1 MKQLLSPALVK
12 QSLTSHAWLGLA
24 VGAFMYLVCLSG
36 SFLVF
41 EHELEHWEQADAPER
56 HQVTPEQVQSAY
68 NLLEAKVAAAEQQE
82 EATDDDHHHHM
93 FVMLPT
99 ADSPHLTVASDDGS
113 YFVNADG
120 SLGNKVEAPWTQLLI
135 DLHLYLHLPK
145 SFGMIVVSIL
155 GVMLCGLIISGFMS
169 HPRIFKDA
177 FTLRPKAATRL
188 NQADWHNRFSVWG
201 APFHLMIGITGA
213 FFGLA
218 SLFVLIGAQA
228 FYDGDTSKVVPAI
241 YGAEPELEQSLQ
253 TAAVGKALA
262 QMPQIAPE
270 AKPFYITVEDV
281 GTEHQYILLGAEHPG
296 RLIYAEQYRF
306 DSAGNYLSKVG
317 FSDGEAGRQA
327 IFSVYRIHF
336 GHYGGMLV
344 KLAYVALG
352 LALAVISVSGIN
364 IWLAKRR
371 QRDGLNNIWTAIVWG
386 TPLALGLT
394 AVSQLALGISSHG
407 LFWGTLVVAA
417 LLCQWV
423 DHHNRSKGLLQL
435 AGALTLL
442 AMVILHAMAF
452 GTYAWKAAPLGIN
465 LSFIVTAL
473 LLLWRG
479 LSHISDNRNEMTE
492 RTR

>member
-12 QSLTSHAWLGLA
+12 QSLASHAWLGLA

-56 HQVTPEQVQSAY
+56 QHVTSEQVQRAY
-68 NLLEAKVAAAEQQE
+68 NLLEAQVAAAEQDE
-82 EATDDDHHHHM
+82 PASDDDHHHHM
-93 FVMLPT
+93 FVMLPS

-120 SLGNKVEAPWTQLLI
+120 SLGDKVEAPWTRLLI

-155 GVMLCGLIISGFMS
+155 GVMLCGLVISGFLS

-177 FTLRPKAATRL
+177 FTLRPQAATRL
-188 NQADWHNRFSVWG
+188 SQADWHNRFSVWG

-241 YGAEPELEQSLQ
+241 YGAEPQLEQPLQ

-262 QMPQIAPE
+262 QMPDIAPKTE
-270 AKPFYITVEDV
+270 PFYITVEDV
-281 GTEHQYILLGAEHPG
+281 GTPEQYILLGAKHPE

-327 IFSVYRIHF
+327 IFSVYRLHF
-336 GHYGGMLV
+336 GHFGGLLV
-344 KLAYVALG
+344 KLAYLILG
-352 LALAVISVSGIN
+352 LALSVIAVSGIN

-386 TPLALGLT
+386 TPLAIGLT
-394 AVSQLALGISSHG
+394 ALSQLTLGFSSHW
-407 LFWGTLVVAA
+407 LFWGTLVVTA
-417 LLCQWV
+417 LFTQRL
-423 DHHNRSKGLLQL
+423 DNHKRSKAILQF
-435 AGALTLL
+435 GAAITLL
-442 AMVILHAMAF
+442 TVVALHSVHF
-452 GTYAWKAAPLGIN
+452 GGLAWQAAPLGVN
-465 LSFIVTAL
+465 LSFIATAML
-473 LLLWRG
+473 LFWRG
-479 LSHISDNRNEMTE
+479 LAHVGDDRNEVTE

>member
-12 QSLTSHAWLGLA
+12 QSLASHAWLGLA

-68 NLLEAKVAAAEQQE
+68 NLLEKQVMAEQNKAE
-82 EATDDDHHHHM
+82 TDSEHHHHM

-99 ADSPHLTVASDDGS
+99 AASPNMRVASDDGS

-120 SLGNKVEAPWTQLLI
+120 SLGDKVDTPWTQLLI

-155 GVMLCGLIISGFMS
+155 GVMLCGLIISGFLS

-177 FTLRPKAATRL
+177 FTLRPKAAPRL
-188 NQADWHNRFSVWG
+188 SQADWHNRFSVWG
-201 APFHLMIGITGA
+201 APFHLMIGVTGA

-241 YGAEPELEQSLQ
+241 YGAEPELEQPLQ

-270 AKPFYITVEDV
+270 AEPFYITVEDV
-281 GTEHQYILLGAEHPG
+281 GTEHQYILLGAEHPE

-336 GHYGGMLV
+336 GHFGGLLV

-394 AVSQLALGISSHG
+394 AVAQLALGGSSKWI
-407 LFWGTLVVAA
+407 FWGALVIAA

-423 DHHNRSKGLLQL
+423 DRPNRSKGLLQL
-435 AGALTLL
+435 TGALTLL

-452 GTYAWKAAPLGIN
+452 GAYAWKAAPLGIN
-465 LSFIVTAL
+465 LSFIATAVL
-473 LLLWRG
+473 LFWRG
-479 LSHISDNRNEMTE
+479 LAHIGDNRNEMTE

>member
-12 QSLTSHAWLGLA
+12 QSLASHAWLGLA

-68 NLLEAKVAAAEQQE
+68 NLLEKQVMAEDNKAE
-82 EATDDDHHHHM
+82 TDSEHHHHM

-99 ADSPHLTVASDDGS
+99 AASPNMRVASDDGS

-120 SLGNKVEAPWTQLLI
+120 SLGDKVDTPWTQLLI

-155 GVMLCGLIISGFMS
+155 GVMLCGLIISGFLS

-177 FTLRPKAATRL
+177 FTLRPKAAPRL
-188 NQADWHNRFSVWG
+188 SQADWHNRFSVWG
-201 APFHLMIGITGA
+201 APFHLMIGVTGA

-241 YGAEPELEQSLQ
+241 YGAEPELEQPLQ

-262 QMPQIAPE
+262 QMPRIAPE
-270 AKPFYITVEDV
+270 AEPFYITVEDV
-281 GTEHQYILLGAEHPG
+281 GTEHQYILLGAEHPE

-336 GHYGGMLV
+336 GHFGGLLV

-386 TPLALGLT
+386 TPFALGLT
-394 AVSQLALGISSHG
+394 AVSQLALSISSHW
-407 LFWGTLVVAA
+407 LFWGTLVVAG

-465 LSFIVTAL
+465 LSFIATAVL
-473 LLLWRG
+473 LFWRG
-479 LSHISDNRNEMTE
+479 LAHIGDNRNEMTE
-492 RTR
+492 RTG